1 MGLVVIASS
10 GLVGWPKRRAS
21 SGLRGIPVLESD
33 FVSTLQLHHPGVV
46 YRDLDGA
53 VAEAP
58 DGVEDGGFRE
68 RWRFATRSCFR
79 GQWRHFYDSDTEH
92 PIRYR
97 TSCQVNLWTLVCFW
111 LGTRF
116 NTVVIA

>member
-21 SGLRGIPVLESD
+21 SGLRVIPVLESD
-33 FVSTLQLHHPGVV
+33 FVSTLQLHHAGVV

-68 RWRFATRSCFR
+68 GWLGATRSCFL
-79 GQWRHFYDSDTEH
+79 GQWGHFYDSDTEH
-92 PIRYR
+92 S
-97 TSCQVNLWTLVCFW
+97 TCHCNSCQVNLWTLVCFW
-111 LGTRF
+111 MGTRF